1 MRVNSRSTYLMVVQT
16 FAYSTTAHN
25 QLKKCHTIGRFIQPT
40 DYNKNITQEFPPMTT
55 ATLTKDQLIELK
67 KEFVEFKLN
76 EMSFAE
82 LQDHVRSMMLLDID
96 PDPEILKDTIDE
108 YDDFLYDILV
118 SYVKDEENSY
128 EILQEYIHE
137 RHENDWVND

>member
-1 MRVNSRSTYLMVVQT
+1 
-16 FAYSTTAHN
+16 
-25 QLKKCHTIGRFIQPT
+25 
-40 DYNKNITQEFPPMTT
+40 MTT
-55 ATLTKDQLIELK
+55 ATLTEDQLIELK

-76 EMSFAE
+76 EMTHE
-82 LQDHVRSMMLLDID
+82 DLYQYVRDIMMLDVD

-128 EILQEYIHE
+128 EILQEFIHE